1 MEEIKTLVQ
10 FFDRSVA
17 KWPDNPFIW
26 QKENGEYK
34 PTTYRQTQ
42 EEVRAIAAGI
52 IDLGIAPGSR
62 VGLLCESRKLWIES
76 ELGML
81 HAACVEIPLSI
92 KLEGPDLQ
100 FRLHHSEAVAI
111 IVSEG
116 QALKV
121 EELRAELP
129 HLKHIIYLDP
139 KEEYGE
145 GEVSMA
151 QLIARG
157 QAALERD
164 PEFVKRV
171 AETIKPED
179 FANISYT
186 SGTTSDP
193 KGVILTH
200 RNYVEDTVNTAQL
213 MTIPEHFVQ
222 LVILPMD
229 HSFAHVAGI
238 YSYMYR
244 GASLAMVQAGKS
256 PVEALRNI
264 PINMQEIRPHM
275 ILSVPALA
283 KNFRANILKGIKA
296 KGGYAEGMFNRAL
309 RVAYAYNREGYNKGQ
324 GLSALLYPLVRLYD
338 MLLFSKVRQSFG
350 GRLEFFIGGGA
361 YLDLDLQKFFY
372 AIGIPMYQ
380 GYGLTE
386 ATPIISS
393 NGPEN
398 HKLGTSGRTIPN
410 MDTRIVDEEGHELP
424 LGQKGEIC
432 VRGGNVMLGYW
443 KNETATAETI
453 VDGWLHTGDMGF
465 MDADGYL
472 SVLGRFKSLLIG
484 MDGEK
489 YSPEG
494 IEETLVQH
502 SPLIDQIL
510 LHNNQ
515 QPYTTALIVPNA
527 DALKAALRQHK
538 VKLDSQE
545 AAEKA
550 IELLDENMA
559 VLRTDSKLKGQFPDR
574 WQASTYAIVDEP
586 FSEANGL
593 LNSTMKL
600 IRHRVE
606 QHHAQRIEYMYTPEG
621 KPTANPRNL
630 EMVKAWLLR

>member
-1 MEEIKTLVQ
+1 MEDIRTLVQ
-10 FFDRSVA
+10 FFERSVG

-26 QKENGEYK
+26 QKEGGEYR
-34 PTTYRQTQ
+34 PTTYRQTH
-42 EEVRAIAAGI
+42 EEVRAIAAGLI
-52 IDLGIAPGSR
+52 TLGIEPGSR
-62 VGLLCESRKLWIES
+62 VGLLSEGRRLWIES

-92 KLEGPDLQ
+92 KLEGADLQ
-100 FRLHHSEAVAI
+100 FRLHHSGAVAV

-116 QALKV
+116 QAQKV
-121 EELRAELP
+121 EAMRAQLPQLR
-129 HLKHIIYLDP
+129 HIIHLDP
-139 KEEYGE
+139 KDQPGD

-151 QLIARG
+151 RLKEMGRE
-157 QAALERD
+157 ALARD
-164 PEFVKRV
+164 PEVVSRV
-171 AETIKPED
+171 SDQIRPED

-213 MTIPEHFVQ
+213 VTIPEHFVQ

-238 YSYMYR
+238 YSFMYR

-264 PINMQEIRPHM
+264 PVNMREVRPHM

-283 KNFRANILKGIKA
+283 KNFRANILKGIKD
-296 KGGYAEGMFNRAL
+296 KGGYVEGMFSRGL
-309 RVAYAYNREGYNKGQ
+309 RVAYAYNREGHNRGR
-324 GLSALLYPLVRLYD
+324 GLRALLYPLVRLYD
-338 MLLFSKVRQSFG
+338 RLIFSKVRESFG
-350 GRLEFFIGGGA
+350 GRLEYFIGGGA

-372 AIGIPMYQ
+372 AIGIPMFQ

-386 ATPIISS
+386 ATPIISTNS
-393 NGPEN
+393 PEN
-398 HKLGTSGRTIPN
+398 HKLGTSGRPIPN
-410 MDTRIVDEEGHELP
+410 MDVRIVDEEGHELP
-424 LGQKGEIC
+424 RGQKGEIC

-443 KNETATAETI
+443 KNEVATAATI

-465 MDADGYL
+465 LDTDGYL

-502 SPLIDQIL
+502 SALIDQVL

-515 QPYTTALIVPNA
+515 RPYTTALVVPNGE
-527 DALKAALRQHK
+527 ALRAALARQR
-538 VKLDSQE
+538 VNPQSEE
-545 AAEKA
+545 AARRA
-550 IELLDENMA
+550 IELIDADMA
-559 VLRTDSKLKGQFPDR
+559 LLRTDPKLKDLFPER

-600 IRHRVE
+600 IRHRAE
-606 QHHAQRIEYMYTPEG
+606 ERYAAQLEHMYTPEG
-621 KPTANPRNL
+621 KPSSNPSNL
-630 EMVKAWLLR
+630 AAIAGWLAP